1 MKDGININLI
11 EASIVM
17 ASVEDA
23 TSVDRS
29 LLIKNREFLELFK
42 DLLNGRHSMQDMT
55 DTLKE
60 FVANNY

>member
-1 MKDGININLI
+1 MTDGININLI
-11 EASIVM
+11 TASIVM

-29 LLIKNREFLELFK
+29 LLVKDREFLELFK

-55 DTLKE
+55 NTLKE

>member
-1 MKDGININLI
+1 MTDGININLI

-23 TSVDRS
+23 TSIDRS
-29 LLIKNREFLELFK
+29 LLIENREFLELFK

-55 DTLKE
+55 NTLKE
-60 FVANNY
+60 FVSNNY